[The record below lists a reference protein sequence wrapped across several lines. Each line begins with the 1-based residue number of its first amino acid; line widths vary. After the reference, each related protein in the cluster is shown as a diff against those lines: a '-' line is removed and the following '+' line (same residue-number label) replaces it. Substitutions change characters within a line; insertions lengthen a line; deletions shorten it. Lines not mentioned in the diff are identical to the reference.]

1 MVNFQDRIL
10 QNPRLLKLKDPRTN
24 EIINFEIQDYTE
36 QEIVQQ
42 GTEITAQILNEAFLS
57 VHPVGCYYLTSDI
70 ANPGDLFGGTWELT
84 AKDRVLIGAGH
95 NYTPGQTGGQYQIS
109 IQTKNLPPH
118 THPIPVL
125 RGYTTSN
132 GTHYHRGRY
141 GRNGVSSGG
150 KLTVRRI
157 NPEDDYAGEDT
168 ITNTDG
174 GHSHDIQTN
183 ASTTG
188 STGSGT
194 PIPIVPL
201 YLACYIWHR
210 TA

>member
-1 MVNFQDRIL
+1 MTQFVDRIL
-10 QNPRLLKLKDPRTN
+10 QNPRLLKLKDPRTD
-24 EIINFEIQDYTE
+24 EIINYEIQDYE
-36 QEIVQQ
+36 QEEVAQE
-42 GTEITAQILNEAFLS
+42 GTEITAQLLNEAFLS
-57 VHPVGCYYLTSDI
+57 MHPIGCYYLTSDI
-70 ANPGDLFGGTWELT
+70 TNPGDIFGGTWELT

-109 IQTKNLPPH
+109 IQTQNLPPH
-118 THPIPVL
+118 THSIPTL
-125 RGYTTSN
+125 RGHTTSS

-141 GRNGVSSGG
+141 GRNGVNSGG

-157 NPEDDYAGEDT
+157 NPEDDYAGDDT
-168 ITNTDG
+168 ITYTDG
-174 GHSHDIQTN
+174 SHTHDIQTN

-188 STGSGT
+188 SAGSGN

-201 YLACYIWHR
+201 FLACYIWHR